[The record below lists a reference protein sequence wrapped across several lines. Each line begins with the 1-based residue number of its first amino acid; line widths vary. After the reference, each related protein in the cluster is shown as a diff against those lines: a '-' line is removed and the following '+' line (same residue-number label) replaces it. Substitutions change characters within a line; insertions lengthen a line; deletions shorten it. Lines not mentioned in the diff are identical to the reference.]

1 VTGVVVAVNIRVTVF
16 WNVRA
21 CSLVEGFWCTNYVN
35 FISVSGVPGNFVPGG
50 GCSTNSAE
58 DRTERTGIW
67 GRWPLVRGSG
77 RSCNFIQEISFR
89 IVKFS

>member
-1 VTGVVVAVNIRVTVF
+1 MTGVVVAVNIRVTVF

-50 GCSTNSAE
+50 GGVQQIQL
-58 DRTERTGIW
+58 RTEQRE
-67 GRWPLVRGSG
+67 RGSG
-77 RSCNFIQEISFR
+77 GDGP
-89 IVKFS
+89 